1 MSTVA
6 DYLKDALR
14 LTGIIG
20 ENDPVSPEQGADGI
34 RVFNDMIGALRGDG
48 IELGIAPQSSTT
60 ATLLVPE
67 EDRLGFKY
75 LLAVYLCQNYGRDPS
90 PLVSQIAD
98 NNYKRMLRRAVINDA
113 QENNPII
120 PLGEG
125 NFGVFNINTG

>member
-6 DYLKDALR
+6 DYLKDAFR
-14 LTGIIG
+14 LPGIIG
-20 ENDPVSPEQGADGI
+20 ENDPVSAEQGADGI

-67 EDRLGFKY
+67 EDRLGVKY
-75 LLAVYLCQNYGRDPS
+75 LLAVYLCQNYGREPS
-90 PLVSQIAD
+90 QLVSQIAD

-113 QENNPII
+113 LENNAIM

-125 NFGVFNINTG
+125 NGRLFNINIG